1 MGVIHTTKADSI
13 NPIYHIMVVII
24 LKNRSRK
31 YFSHYI
37 IKFIGFMLIYY
48 AINLNVI
55 LLFMNFSNLYI
66 ESIDLLQV

>member
-1 MGVIHTTKADSI
+1 
-13 NPIYHIMVVII
+13 MVVII

-31 YFSHYI
+31 YFSYYI
-37 IKFIGFMLIYY
+37 TKFIGFMLIYY

-55 LLFMNFSNLYI
+55 LLFMIFSNLYI